1 MRGDVDVRGTM
12 EITFLP
18 LLAVPIVP
26 PPEKDLNPH
35 RASSFAFFT
44 NCYDRQGAPIQH
56 QHRIG
61 FEEGEKLDVVS
72 QCLDE
77 SSSSLFALRIHPSL

>member
-1 MRGDVDVRGTM
+1 MRGDVDVCGTM

-35 RASSFAFFT
+35 RASSFVFFT
-44 NCYDRQGAPIQH
+44 NCYDRQGAQIQH

-61 FEEGEKLDVVS
+61 FEQGKKSDVVS
-72 QCLDE
+72 QCLDKSF
-77 SSSSLFALRIHPSL
+77 SSPFAL